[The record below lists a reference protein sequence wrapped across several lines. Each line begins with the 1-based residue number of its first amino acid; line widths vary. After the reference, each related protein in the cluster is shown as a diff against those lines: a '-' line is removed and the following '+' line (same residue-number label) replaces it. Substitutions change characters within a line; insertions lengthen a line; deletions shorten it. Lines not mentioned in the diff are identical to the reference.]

1 MKLSK
6 EQMGYLER
14 ARVARLGTVDQKGR
28 AHIVPIVFANTAN
41 EIFFV
46 VDKKTK
52 RQDLKRLKN
61 IANNP
66 RVALLVD
73 CFSEDW
79 SQLSYLVIY
88 CKARILDLGKEL
100 PRKQKFARFLLKKY
114 TQYSKGP
121 YFPTDINE
129 AVFVELRPIRVV
141 YWQNL
146 HPSSA

>member
-66 RVALLVD
+66 
-73 CFSEDW
+73 
-79 SQLSYLVIY
+79 
-88 CKARILDLGKEL
+88 
-100 PRKQKFARFLLKKY
+100 
-114 TQYSKGP
+114 
-121 YFPTDINE
+121 
-129 AVFVELRPIRVV
+129 
-141 YWQNL
+141 
-146 HPSSA
+146 